1 MVKRFIVG
9 CIAVISF
16 AYAGET
22 NIQAIDA
29 YKVGYTDG
37 YEKGVQDGE
46 ERGYKKAVEEFKRI
60 YEQKLQE
67 YKEIEAG
74 KLLLKE
80 YKISYPKVYQIQ
92 TSNGSKVVVEGC
104 RVIQP
109 YDDLLGKIPF
119 RSEISENQNQSQQA
133 QQPQQPVIQ
142 REKDTYKLVK
152 VKVDRKYEDLIR
164 NSGYAYYKSVDSNDL
179 NVYLTDE
186 KSKEELCK
194 KIQCK

>member
-9 CIAVISF
+9 CVAVISF

-46 ERGYKKAVEEFKRI
+46 EKGYKKAVEEFKKV
-60 YEQKLQE
+60 YKEKLQE

-80 YKISYPKVYQIQ
+80 YKISYPRVYQIQ

-119 RSEISENQNQSQQA
+119 RSEENQNQSQQT
-133 QQPQQPVIQ
+133 QQPQQIQ

-164 NSGYAYYKSVDSNDL
+164 NSGYAYYKSVDSDEL
-179 NVYLTDE
+179 NVYLENE
-186 KSKEELCK
+186 KTKEELCK

>member
-9 CIAVISF
+9 CVAVISF

-46 ERGYKKAVEEFKRI
+46 EKGHKKAVEEFKKV
-60 YEQKLQE
+60 YEEKLKE

-80 YKISYPKVYQIQ
+80 HKISYPRVYQIQ
-92 TSNGSKVVVEGC
+92 TPNGSKIVVEGC

-119 RSEISENQNQSQQA
+119 RGESSENQNQSQL
-133 QQPQQPVIQ
+133 IQ

-164 NSGYAYYKSVDSNDL
+164 NSGYAYYKSVDSDEL
-179 NVYLTDE
+179 NVYLENE
-186 KSKEELCK
+186 KTKKELCK